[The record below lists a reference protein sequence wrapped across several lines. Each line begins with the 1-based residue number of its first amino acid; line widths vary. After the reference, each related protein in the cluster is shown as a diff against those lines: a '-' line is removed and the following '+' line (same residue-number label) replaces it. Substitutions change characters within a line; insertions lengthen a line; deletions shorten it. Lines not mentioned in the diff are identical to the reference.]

1 MRFVSNL
8 LRRTD
13 ACASRWFD
21 RGSIFGIWKKNL
33 LDCDSVLPGV
43 AQSPV
48 AILEL
53 EARLPVV
60 GNPPQWHR
68 RRYRV
73 ASNVSR
79 SRLGRSLAA
88 LWLSPGGDLLPV
100 ERQRCQC

>member
-43 AQSPV
+43 AQRHWPRALSQSSNWRQGFQLSATRRNGTEG
-48 AILEL
+48 AI
-53 EARLPVV
+53 A
-60 GNPPQWHR
+60 
-68 RRYRV
+68 
-73 ASNVSR
+73 
-79 SRLGRSLAA
+79 
-88 LWLSPGGDLLPV
+88 
-100 ERQRCQC
+100 